1 MESLNHTFFKLVN
14 HSYNRK
20 YEIEIKNR
28 QSKNKSKKNR
38 KTVTEKKFV
47 NFQEKLKEDLQSIK
61 II

>member
-47 NFQEKLKEDLQSIK
+47 NFQEKLKEDL
-61 II
+61 